1 MSISLAIHGG
11 AGTLTPNLLTPEK
24 EITYKKALDR
34 ALLVGKRILENGGDA
49 LDAVAAAVVELEDC
63 PLFNAGRGSVFNAS
77 GGHEMDASIM
87 DGRNLK
93 AGACAAVSNIK
104 NPVLLAQKVMTD
116 SEHVL
121 LVGSGAIEFAESKG
135 ISLVNTDY
143 FFDDLRFLQFQE
155 AKQEDSIR
163 LDHSERKFGTVG
175 AVACDIH
182 GNLAAATSTGGM
194 TNKKFGRVGDTPIIG
209 AGTYA
214 NNHTCAISC
223 TGHGEYFLRAMV
235 AHDISCLM
243 EYKGLDLQEA
253 CDFVVQDKLVK
264 LGGEGGIIGVDA
276 KGNLVFSFNSL
287 GMYRGAWTPAT
298 GYYSAIYK

>member
-11 AGTLTPNLLTPEK
+11 AGTLTPSLLTPEK
-24 EITYKKALDR
+24 EITYTKALDR

-175 AVACDIH
+175 AVACDIN

-194 TNKKFGRVGDTPIIG
+194 TNKKYGRVGDTPIIG

-287 GMYRGAWTPAT
+287 GMYRGAWTPQA